1 MRRRILG
8 CNTAEGTWA
17 RFRRRPSARA
27 GVAVIGGLAAIAMLS
42 PILATDQPLLSRD
55 RRGLHAPA
63 FAGYPIVGR
72 SFEPAVPGSTASETR
87 VLLRAPVPHSP
98 YGIAL
103 AEKLQPPSR
112 RHWLGT
118 DDLGRDVLARLI
130 AAAPASM
137 TIGLA
142 SASAS
147 MIVGLLLGGLAGSAG
162 GIADLVVSRLMEIV
176 LCFPAI
182 FLLLALVAL
191 WGPSASTIVLAIAL
205 TSWPNEA
212 RFARAEIL
220 KARELDSTR
229 AATAAGLSPFQI
241 FRSHLIPSALGP
253 VLVSATFGVA
263 SATLAEASLSFLG
276 LGVPPP
282 RPSWGG
288 VLALSEA
295 FAEQAWWLA
304 LFPGL
309 AIFATVA
316 AYNLVGD
323 AWRDALDPRLE
334 VLPGG
339 WFRRSGAAGAEEI
352 R

>member
-1 MRRRILG
+1 M
-8 CNTAEGTWA
+8 AEGTWG

-27 GVAVIGGLAAIAMLS
+27 GLSAVGVLAAAAVLS
-42 PILATDQPLLSRD
+42 PILATDLPLLSRD
-55 RRGLHAPA
+55 ASGLHAPA
-63 FAGYPIVGR
+63 LSGYPLVGR
-72 SFEPAVPGSTASETR
+72 VFEPTPSAASK

-98 YGIAL
+98 YAIAL
-103 AEKLQPPSR
+103 RERLEPPSGA
-112 RHWLGT
+112 HWLGT

-130 AAAPASM
+130 AAAPASLS
-137 TIGLA
+137 IGLA

-147 MIVGLLLGGLAGSAG
+147 MILGLLLGGLAGSAG
-162 GIADLVVSRLMEIV
+162 GLADLLVSRVMEVV

-182 FLLLALVAL
+182 FFLLALVAL
-191 WGPSASTIVLAIAL
+191 WGPSVATIVVAIAL

-229 AATAAGLSPFQI
+229 AARAAGLSPLQV
-241 FRSHLIPSALGP
+241 FRSHLLPSAMGP

-282 RPSWGG
+282 QPSWGG

-295 FAEQAWWLA
+295 YSAQAWWLA

-309 AIFATVA
+309 AIFVTVA
-316 AYNLVGD
+316 AYNLIGD

-334 VLPGG
+334 IYPGG
-339 WFRRSGAAGAEEI
+339 LFRRTRGAGGEEI
-352 R
+352 V

>member
-1 MRRRILG
+1 M
-8 CNTAEGTWA
+8 ADGTWA
-17 RFRRRPSARA
+17 RFRRQKSARL
-27 GVAVIGGLAAIAMLS
+27 GLAVVALLASVALLS
-42 PILATDQPLLSRD
+42 PIL
-55 RRGLHAPA
+55 
-63 FAGYPIVGR
+63 
-72 SFEPAVPGSTASETR
+72 VPR
-87 VLLRAPVPHSP
+87 SP
-98 YGIAL
+98 YEISL
-103 AEKLQPPSR
+103 RERLEPPSSQ
-112 RHWLGT
+112 HWLGT
-118 DDLGRDVLARLI
+118 DDLGRDVFARLI
-130 AAAPASM
+130 AAAPTSLS
-137 TIGLA
+137 IGLA

-147 MIVGLLLGGLAGSAG
+147 MVLGLLLGGLAGSAG
-162 GIADLVVSRLMEIV
+162 GLVDLVVSRLMEIV

-191 WGPSASTIVLAIAL
+191 WGPSVSTIVIAIAL

-229 AATAAGLSPFQI
+229 AAKAAGLTPLRI
-241 FRSHLIPSALGP
+241 FRSHLVPSALGP

-295 FAEQAWWLA
+295 YSEQAWWLA

-316 AYNLVGD
+316 AYNLIGD

-334 VLPGG
+334 IFPGG
-339 WFRRSGAAGAEEI
+339 LFRRTRAASAEEAS
-352 R
+352 